1 VKKFVILAVVAL
13 AAVSVA
19 VTAALASSSSK
30 SANASVCVLLPDSK
44 SSVRWE
50 TQDRRYL
57 AQNFKRAGVSYS
69 IVNAEGSAQTQKS
82 QADTCLANGAKV
94 LLVVNLDSGSGA
106 AIEAAAKAKGAKSID
121 YDRLTLNGGSSY
133 YVSFDNVQVGKL
145 QGLGIVAALKAM
157 NGGTIPKGTPLALL
171 NGGPTDNNATLF
183 RNGYLSVLQPY
194 IHAGTLKKVADQ
206 WVPQWDNQK
215 ARSIFESMLAKTGN
229 NIKIVAAANDGL
241 ANAVVSALKA
251 KKLAPIPVSG
261 QDATSQGV
269 QNIIS
274 GWQSGTVYKPIQ
286 LEANAAANV
295 AIALIKGQKVKVN
308 GSTNNGQRGVP
319 SVLAKPIWVTKAN
332 YTRLF
337 TDGFLKKSDVCNG
350 TYKQYCK

>member
-1 VKKFVILAVVAL
+1 MIVSVVAL
-13 AAVSVA
+13 AAISVA
-19 VTAALASSSSK
+19 VTAAVAK
-30 SANASVCVLLPDSK
+30 SNKGAANADACVLLPDSK

-69 IVNAEGSAQTQKS
+69 IVNAEGDAQRQKS

-94 LLVVNLDSGSGA
+94 LLLVNLDSGSGA

-121 YDRLTLNGGSSY
+121 YDRLTLNGSSSY

-145 QGLGIVAALKAM
+145 QGSGIIAALKAK

-171 NGGPTDNNATLF
+171 NGGPTDNNSTLF
-183 RNGYLSVLQPY
+183 KNGYVSILQPY
-194 IHAGTLKKVADQ
+194 INSGTLKKVSDQ
-206 WVPQWDNQK
+206 GVPQWDNQK
-215 ARSIFESMLAKTGN
+215 ARTIFEQMLAKTGN
-229 NIKIVAAANDGL
+229 KISIVAAANDGL
-241 ANAVVSALKA
+241 ANAVVTALKA
-251 KKLAPIPVSG
+251 KKLQPIPVSG
-261 QDATSQGV
+261 QDATAQGV

-286 LEANAAANV
+286 LEANAAANT
-295 AIALIKGQKVKVN
+295 AIAIIKGQKVKTN
-308 GSTNNGQRGVP
+308 GSVNNGQRNVP

-337 TDGFLKKSDVCNG
+337 TDGFLKKSDVCIG
-350 TYKQYCK
+350 TYKQYC

>member
-1 VKKFVILAVVAL
+1 MKKIVIASLVAL
-13 AAVSVA
+13 LAVSVT
-19 VTAALASSSSK
+19 VTAAFAK
-30 SANASVCVLLPDSK
+30 PTAKTANAEICALLPDSK

-82 QADTCLANGAKV
+82 QADTCIANGAKV
-94 LLVVNLDSGSGA
+94 ILLVNLDSGSGA
-106 AIEAAAKAKGAKSID
+106 AIEKDAKSKGVKSID
-121 YDRLTLNGGSSY
+121 YDRLTLNGASSY

-145 QGLGIVAALKAM
+145 QGKGIVAALRAK

-194 IHAGTLKKVADQ
+194 IKAGSLKKVADQ

-215 ARSIFESMLAKTGN
+215 ARTIFDQMLVKTGN

-241 ANAVVSALKA
+241 ANAVVTALKA
-251 KKLAPIPVSG
+251 KKLSPIPVSG
-261 QDATSQGV
+261 QDATAQGV

-319 SVLAKPIWVTKAN
+319 SVLAKPIWITKAN

-337 TDGFLKKSDVCNG
+337 TDGFLKKKDVCNG
-350 TYKQYCK
+350 SYKQYC